1 MSSSARVKGH
11 TVAATVC
18 QMKATVLVTSQIHK
32 NRVLHSVCS
41 FTFIKKI
48 LSWEGF
54 VLVCEVV
61 FDHLLYFFSCLAAA
75 CLSFSTLFI
84 DWICPVGVKK
94 EASAAVPKTSILL
107 SPDCEKKAY
116 YRDVLSKNSLNSLYS
131 KALPSGLFQYGV
143 MFILYVMV
151 PFRKKETIK

>member
-32 NRVLHSVCS
+32 NRVLHSVHS

-54 VLVCEVV
+54 VLVCKVV
-61 FDHLLYFFSCLAAA
+61 FDHLLFFSCLAAA

-84 DWICPVGVKK
+84 DWICPVSVKK

-131 KALPSGLFQYGV
+131 KALSSGLFQYGV
-143 MFILYVMV
+143 MFIL
-151 PFRKKETIK
+151 